1 MDDYTNLKKEF
12 DRKQKKDFAYSAG
25 SHQFNLNHINNYL
38 ISVNNRKTTKDD
50 AKTFLKNDIANEM
63 QKIIK
68 TNPRSQI
75 KEKNMLNAYSMLL
88 KCLLLF

>member
-12 DRKQKKDFAYSAG
+12 DKKQKKDFAFSAD

-50 AKTFLKNDIANEM
+50 AKTFLK
-63 QKIIK
+63 KWYRK
-68 TNPRSQI
+68 R
-75 KEKNMLNAYSMLL
+75 NAKDNQNKS
-88 KCLLLF
+88 

>member
-12 DRKQKKDFAYSAG
+12 DRKQKKDFAYSAD

-50 AKTFLKNDIANEM
+50 AKTFLK
-63 QKIIK
+63 K
-68 TNPRSQI
+68 
-75 KEKNMLNAYSMLL
+75 
-88 KCLLLF
+88 